1 MARPVR
7 VVLADDHRLLLE
19 AVRATLEDDG
29 DFEVVAAVESAAE
42 VLQVLA
48 RDLPDLVVL
57 DVGMPGTDGFG
68 CLQTIRDRYPDLKV
82 AMLSGIEEPRV
93 ARRALRLGASA
104 FVKKHV
110 DPRDLAAVFRHAV
123 EETVVSQ
130 PPGFHDGDDELEAIR
145 TLLTASEL
153 AVLEAL
159 ARGLVNKQIAADLKI
174 APQTVKFHLTN
185 VYRKLGVANR
195 TEAIRY
201 AFEQGIVEPC
211 LAAV

>member
-1 MARPVR
+1 

-29 DFEVVAAVESAAE
+29 GFEVVAAVESSAE

-57 DVGMPGTDGFG
+57 DVGMPGTDGFV

-110 DPRDLAAVFRHAV
+110 DPRDLPAVLRHAV

-130 PPGFHDGDDELEAIR
+130 PPGFQDGGDELEAIR
-145 TLLTASEL
+145 ALLTASEF

>member
-1 MARPVR
+1 MARVR

-19 AVRATLEDDG
+19 AVRMSLEDDG
-29 DFEVVAAVESAAE
+29 DFEVVGAVESALE
-42 VLQVLA
+42 LLQVLG

-57 DVGMPGTDGFG
+57 DVGMPGMDGLA
-68 CLQTIRDRYPDLKV
+68 CLETIRERYPEIKV
-82 AMLSGIEEPRV
+82 VMLSGIDDPKV
-93 ARRALRLGASA
+93 ARRSIRLGASA

-110 DPRDLAAVFRHAV
+110 DPRDLGAILRQAV

-130 PPGFHDGDDELEAIR
+130 PYGFEDGTDELEAIKL
-145 TLLTASEL
+145 LLTTSEL
-153 AVLEAL
+153 TVLESL

-185 VYRKLGVANR
+185 IYRKLGVANR

-201 AFEQGIVEPC
+201 AFEQGLVE
-211 LAAV
+211 ARFAGV